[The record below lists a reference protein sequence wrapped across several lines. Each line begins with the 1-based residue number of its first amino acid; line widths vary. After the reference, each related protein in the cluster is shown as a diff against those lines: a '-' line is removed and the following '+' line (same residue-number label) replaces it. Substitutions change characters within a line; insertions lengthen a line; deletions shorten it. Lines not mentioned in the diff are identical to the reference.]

1 MSGFDKDFDSY
12 GQRNDHAN
20 GAELMVTIT
29 LAEYR
34 ELVSG
39 KARYSDD
46 LSKKQSR
53 IYELEQQ
60 VNKLNA
66 KIANMVA
73 ASEEKEV

>member
-20 GAELMVTIT
+20 GEELMVTIT

-34 ELVSG
+34 DLISV
-39 KARYSDD
+39 KAKRDD
-46 LSKKQSR
+46 EISKKQLR

-60 VNKLNA
+60 VTKLNE
-66 KIANMVA
+66 KIAQLV
-73 ASEEKEV
+73 STPEGDV